1 MNNMNINNI
10 VNMNLNRYTNIP
22 VIDFHCDVL
31 SKLQQEPSLSFV
43 HGDQLDM
50 SYQKMKTGNIALQ
63 CFAIYISEK
72 LGPASFSHIAEQIQ
86 IYYERVVP
94 HGIIPIR
101 NKQEL
106 LTAKRLGQLGGI
118 LSIEGA
124 DGLAG
129 NFNHLEQC
137 YERGVRFLGLTWNYA
152 NWAADGVL
160 ERRNGRLTE
169 RGVQLVH
176 KCHELGVI
184 MDVSHLSTNGFWHL
198 SELAHK
204 VNKPFIASHSNAIE
218 VCGNIRNLSDE
229 QIRDI
234 IALQGRIGLNFYPPF
249 VTSEPFPTA
258 EKLLP
263 HIEHICELGGAK
275 HMMMGSDFDGI
286 DQHLAGLE
294 NGACYPYLIEILLKH
309 YDEDTVRGWM
319 YNNAYTFL
327 EAWLPE

>member
-1 MNNMNINNI
+1 
-10 VNMNLNRYTNIP
+10 MNLNKNIS

-31 SKLQQEPSLSFV
+31 SKLQQQPTLSFV
-43 HGDQLDM
+43 DGDQLDM
-50 SYQKMKTGNIALQ
+50 SYEKMKAGNIALQ
-63 CFAIYISEK
+63 CFAIYLSEK
-72 LGPASFSHIAEQIQ
+72 LGQASFSHIDEQIQ
-86 IYYERVVP
+86 IFNEQVVP
-94 HGIIPIR
+94 HGIFPIT

-106 LTAKRLGQLGGI
+106 LKAKQLGQIGGI

-160 ERRNGRLTE
+160 EPRNGGLTDK
-169 RGVQLVH
+169 GVQLVH
-176 KCHELGVI
+176 KCHELGMI

-198 SELAHK
+198 SELAHE

-218 VCGNIRNLSDE
+218 VCGNVRNLSDE

-234 IALQGRIGLNFYPPF
+234 IGLQGRIGLNFYPPF
-249 VTSEPFPTA
+249 VSSEPFPTA
-258 EKLLP
+258 KSLLP

-275 HMMMGSDFDGI
+275 HIMMGADFDGI
-286 DQHLAGLE
+286 DRHLAGLTD
-294 NGACYPYLIEILLKH
+294 GACYPYLTELLLRY
-309 YDEDTVRGWM
+309 YDEDLVRDWM
-319 YNNAYTFL
+319 YNNAYSFL
-327 EAWLPE
+327 ESWLPH

>member
-1 MNNMNINNI
+1 MMNKNNQ
-10 VNMNLNRYTNIP
+10 NMNLNKNIP

-31 SKLQQEPSLSFV
+31 SKLQQEPTISFV
-43 HGDQLDM
+43 NGDQLDM
-50 SYQKMKTGNIALQ
+50 SYEKMKAGNIALQ

-72 LGPASFSHIAEQIQ
+72 LGPASFSHIDEQIQ
-86 IYYERVVP
+86 IFYEQVV
-94 HGIIPIR
+94 HNGIFPIR

-106 LTAKRLGQLGGI
+106 LTAKRLGHIGGI

-160 ERRNGRLTE
+160 EPRNDRLTE

-176 KCHELGVI
+176 KCHELGMI

-198 SELAHK
+198 SEMAHE

-218 VCGNIRNLSDE
+218 VCGNVRNLSDE
-229 QIRDI
+229 QILDI
-234 IALQGRIGLNFYPPF
+234 ISLEGRIGLNFYPPF
-249 VTSEPFPTA
+249 VTSEPFPTV
-258 EKLLP
+258 KSLLP
-263 HIEHICELGGAK
+263 HIEHICELGGQK
-275 HMMMGSDFDGI
+275 HMMMGADFDGI
-286 DQHLAGLE
+286 EQHLAGLTD
-294 NGACYPYLIEILLKH
+294 GACYPDLTELLLRY
-309 YDEDTVRGWM
+309 YDEDLVRDWM
-319 YNNAYTFL
+319 YNNAYSFL
-327 EAWLPE
+327 ESWLPY